1 MSKTLVIVESPAKAK
16 TIAKY
21 LGSEYI
27 VKSSVGHIRDLPTGK
42 SKSPIKRNTIPK
54 DLPEDEKKRL
64 TNAINILNESW
75 NKFSNL
81 HGKVSDLKII
91 TLISLELQ
99 DSIKDYEDKL
109 KLQRKNIDLL
119 KQETEEKS
127 NDLQNTIKKVDQLN
141 LEIEIKDKEIL
152 KTESVLDEI
161 NHELSQIK
169 IKILANNDE

>member
-1 MSKTLVIVESPAKAK
+1 MPDLEI
-16 TIAKY
+16 TIFNQSLKLSY
-21 LGSEYI
+21 QE
-27 VKSSVGHIRDLPTGK
+27 
-42 SKSPIKRNTIPK
+42 N
-54 DLPEDEKKRL
+54 EKERL
-64 TNAINILNESW
+64 INAIGVLNQSW

-91 TLISLELQ
+91 SLISLELQ
-99 DSIKDYEDKL
+99 DSIKDYEEKL
-109 KLQRKNIDLL
+109 KLQKKNIDLL

-169 IKILANNDE
+169 IKILAQNDE

>member
-1 MSKTLVIVESPAKAK
+1 MPDLEVTVFNQKLKLS
-16 TIAKY
+16 Y
-21 LGSEYI
+21 L
-27 VKSSVGHIRDLPTGK
+27 K
-42 SKSPIKRNTIPK
+42 
-54 DLPEDEKKRL
+54 DEKERL

-109 KLQRKNIDLL
+109 KLQKKNIDLL

-127 NDLQNTIKKVDQLN
+127 NDLQNALKKVDQLN

-152 KTESVLDEI
+152 KLESILDEI
-161 NHELSQIK
+161 HHELSQIK
-169 IKILANNDE
+169 IKILDHNDE